1 MGTNVSD
8 NIQRTGITTGN
19 SECVIYLDKRV
30 LNLTIDE
37 YITLKDTLLAWKDII
52 QTNITKVEDAS
63 NGLTTKAF
71 SSCDHFYLNNIYA
84 DLLDKTIIAIETM
97 EQVSYCANNL
107 LLRCENFYE
116 ILEGL
121 EEYCGDVFATVGF
134 YSAMQGTAQAP
145 LTTELYLED
154 TYYGQDGGAIGSTTE
169 SAIGLFSIISEENNT
184 VLDYLSSLE
193 IGEIDVSGECA
204 AIQDDCDKKERL
216 EILFSSFVKYVNG
229 VNKLNTMASEK
240 FGSICES
247 PFMASY
253 TRNYDYSGYKAN
265 IQSVSLE
272 RAHRAELHG
281 LGITDEDIDATLSKG
296 TVTLAEMVSI
306 NKSARGE
313 RIGINNNYFVKVI
326 ETDSNGVQTIRYGGD
341 QGKFPTGDGL
351 LHVLDNRLNENGC
364 GVVAAVNQYLYL
376 TGQYNISEED
386 YKKLANG
393 FFLCED
399 MDLDSYSEGCA
410 SALRSFAVI
419 GPTGALPVQM
429 CNYVEGMCIKAE
441 NSVEVSSH
449 WDLTQD
455 YEKDYVNIKK
465 QLSNDIP
472 VIWAFHD
479 NLNGI
484 VLETGKDLGFV
495 DEKDIEKLSIKKYD
509 AATGTYIDTYTA
521 DSHYVTVT
529 AIYENYDNNGEL
541 KRMVEISTWGE
552 KAYVDYDEYVE
563 YVSKHPGNRPFSSI
577 TNTTVH

>member
-1 MGTNVSD
+1 MCHLLRQKG
-8 NIQRTGITTGN
+8 
-19 SECVIYLDKRV
+19 
-30 LNLTIDE
+30 IDE

-52 QTNITKVEDAS
+52 QTNITKIEDAS

-154 TYYGQDGGAIGSTTE
+154 TYYGQDGGAIGSTIE

-193 IGEIDVSGECA
+193 IGEIDVAEECA

-253 TRNYDYSGYKAN
+253 TRSYDYSGYKAN

-272 RAHRAELHG
+272 RALRAELHG
-281 LGITDEDIDATLSKG
+281 LGITDEDIDDALKDGSVS
-296 TVTLAEMVSI
+296 VTELVHL
-306 NKSARGE
+306 NKSSRGE
-313 RIGINNNYFVKVI
+313 RFGICNHEFVTVSVTDAKGIVNKEFGGNQGNISKANN
-326 ETDSNGVQTIRYGGD
+326 
-341 QGKFPTGDGL
+341 
-351 LHVLDNRLNENGC
+351 VLNLVNDRTNENGC
-364 GVVAAVNQYLYL
+364 GVIAAVNQYLYL
-376 TGQYNISEED
+376 TGQNSISLEAYNECIDS
-386 YKKLANG
+386 
-393 FFLCED
+393 FFMCED
-399 MDLDSYSEGCA
+399 MELDSYSEGCA
-410 SALRSFAVI
+410 TSLRALAVI
-419 GPTGALPVQM
+419 GPTGALPTQI
-429 CNYVEGMCIKAE
+429 CNYVEGMCYKAD
-441 NSVEVSSH
+441 NSVKVSSY
-449 WDLTQD
+449 WDCVQD
-455 YEKDYVNIKK
+455 YEKDYIDMKE
-465 QLSNDIP
+465 QLSKDIP
-472 VIWAFHD
+472 VVWAIHD
-479 NLNGI
+479 NKNGLI
-484 VLETGKDLGFV
+484 YPIGIDLGII
-495 DEKDIEKLSIKKYD
+495 KNKTIERLNIKTYD
-509 AATGTYIDTYTA
+509 VKTGTYVDTYSVT
-521 DSHYVTVT
+521 SHYVTAT
-529 AIYENYDNNGEL
+529 AVYESYDNNGGL
-541 KRMVEISTWGE
+541 KRMVEVSTWGE
-552 KAYVDYDEYVE
+552 KAYIDYDEYIE
-563 YVSKHPGNRPFSSI
+563 YVSKNAGNKPFSSI
-577 TNTTVH
+577 THTTLN